1 MRTVTRWICCFTGAA
16 AIGICGGLG
25 GMTVA
30 DAQDDPPL
38 PPVEEEPAPVP
49 DEPAPAPQEPAPM
62 PDDPPAPQEPAPMPE
77 EPIAPPE
84 PPAALPEVDMPDEA
98 AVVEG
103 DEETEEVTGE
113 TFDWVL
119 DRVNE
124 LVQRQ
129 PQIEPPEHEEILDA
143 LIDQQVFVA
152 DAKEAGIQVT
162 QDEVQAEIDEIR
174 ETIPEGFEF
183 EDALAQEG
191 LTEDQFVSM
200 MDDQLHA
207 QAYAGELAQED
218 EYQDVGLG
226 AQQEIGE
233 LLSVL
238 MFELDATQHQV
249 MAEGVGDVR
258 GEYDTE
264 VNVDFEDV
272 EAPEPAAPELPEQ
285 PLPQPEEPAPQ
296 PDVPM

>member
-1 MRTVTRWICCFTGAA
+1 MIHPVSLFSHGQYRPDWARKCSPNLPSRPFVRLRPSQTPNRSHGYGLGCQTLQSSALNGTICLYIKGFGVASRTVI
-16 AIGICGGLG
+16 
-25 GMTVA
+25 
-30 DAQDDPPL
+30 
-38 PPVEEEPAPVP
+38 
-49 DEPAPAPQEPAPM
+49 
-62 PDDPPAPQEPAPMPE
+62 
-77 EPIAPPE
+77 
-84 PPAALPEVDMPDEA
+84 
-98 AVVEG
+98 
-103 DEETEEVTGE
+103 
-113 TFDWVL
+113 
-119 DRVNE
+119 
-124 LVQRQ
+124 
-129 PQIEPPEHEEILDA
+129 
-143 LIDQQVFVA
+143 LIDQQVFIA
-152 DAKEAGIQVT
+152 DAKEAGVEVT
-162 QDEVQAEIDEIR
+162 SEEVDAAIDEIR

-249 MAEGVGDVR
+249 MAERVGDVR